1 MSNVREKTVAGA
13 IYDRIRSRSGK
24 DRCPFCGDRDWF
36 VLDVPGDETVA
47 VVSRRGEVP
56 AYTLICESC
65 GFLRQHARDVV
76 DGKIGKRAA

>member
-1 MSNVREKTVAGA
+1 MSGVREQTEAAA
-13 IYDRIRSRSGK
+13 IYDRIRRNSSK
-24 DRCPFCGDRDWF
+24 EHCPFCGDRDWF

-56 AYTLICESC
+56 TYTLICENC

-76 DGKIGKRAA
+76 DGRIGKRAG